1 MTMMVNMNM
10 FTQLNLSIKHV
21 VLHFIHPYGHG
32 FGIDGPKSIGV
43 HFSLSKDE
51 DHFCIVSTVRALP
64 CCLPLTL
71 LAPPLIPKRS
81 LFHLYYS
88 YRRFDG
94 VEMGQNSGFWLTLYG
109 LETCI
114 MIVGCWR

>member
-43 HFSLSKDE
+43 RFSLSKDRPFL
-51 DHFCIVSTVRALP
+51 H
-64 CCLPLTL
+64 CLHSPEHCHVVFL
-71 LAPPLIPKRS
+71 
-81 LFHLYYS
+81 
-88 YRRFDG
+88 
-94 VEMGQNSGFWLTLYG
+94 
-109 LETCI
+109 
-114 MIVGCWR
+114 